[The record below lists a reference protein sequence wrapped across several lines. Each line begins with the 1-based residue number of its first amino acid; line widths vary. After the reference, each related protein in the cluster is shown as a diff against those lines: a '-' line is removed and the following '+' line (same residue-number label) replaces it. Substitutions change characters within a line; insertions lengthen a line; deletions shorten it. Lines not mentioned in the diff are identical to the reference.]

1 MEKIIKILVID
12 DNKDFLCILRE
23 CLEMNNYQVITAT
36 SGKQGIALFE
46 QERPL
51 IVLTDLMLPDIDGFD
66 VTRHIKKIDTNV
78 EIVFITGHEGVY
90 SPTEHIRL
98 GASDLLLKPVNLS
111 YLLTVVNSCL
121 CRSQEKKRLQVQNAW
136 EFSSSIINNAME
148 GIIVI
153 NAQRKII
160 ESNPQFSE
168 LIGYTKEELLDMEY
182 FNFTEGKDKERLR
195 HTGYSVITNGMPDSV
210 ELFLISKDK
219 KKIPVLL
226 KCSALKTEHGRISG
240 VIIVVR
246 DMTEIKEAQEKINQA
261 ALYNR
266 RLIEAHPDPLFLF
279 SPKGLTTDIND
290 SALKLLNISREKI
303 IGTDLLC
310 CFAEPERAKKGYRQT
325 LQNGF
330 LQNYEIL
337 MRNFHGK
344 TIPVLFNGSIFRD
357 EQDRVLGVLAVARDI
372 TQFKQ
377 MENDLRKAKEK
388 AEAANLSKSEFLA
401 NMSHEIRTPMNGI
414 LGFADLLLEEELTG
428 EQRDAL
434 ITIKKSGVNLL
445 HIINDI
451 LDLSKVESNGVDFES
466 IPFSVEDLVLDIG
479 ELIKTN
485 TGEKPIEINCRID
498 DVPETL
504 SGDPVRLRQIILNL
518 CGNAVK
524 FVEQG
529 EITINAATYKDDE
542 KSVILIFS
550 VTDTGIG
557 IPEDKLDII
566 FESFKQ
572 ADGSTT
578 RKYGGTG
585 LGLAISKKLA
595 RLMGGDMWV
604 TSALGKGSTFSFT
617 AGFKK
622 GPEYREPP
630 ATKAINELKGRQVLV
645 IDDNK
650 TALNIIAD
658 ILKRAGMIPI
668 MAETI
673 GEACRYFNVDQDTFM
688 RNEKPPVEKGDDF
701 PGKAPI
707 DIAII
712 DIMMPGIQGLELAE
726 KISSLTGG
734 KTKIIALSSNSIWG
748 LNSKKENAV
757 FAGFLSKPVRRK
769 ALLSL
774 IKKVMGIDEPQP
786 KKVGAGTRPDKGI
799 SKDVSI
805 LFAEDNPVNQALG
818 KKMLERMGY
827 KKVEMASDGLEA
839 VKRVTEN
846 GGSYD
851 IIFMDIQMP
860 NMSGLEAAKEII
872 KWEKAQGFTHL
883 PIIALTANAMK
894 GDRETCLA
902 AGMDDY
908 VAKPFKREDIQEMII
923 KWAPCAKIPAKTTHK
938 KRILV
943 VEDEKN
949 MRKSIIRVLKRAF
962 RTATIL
968 EAEDGID
975 ATAKLGSFRPG
986 LILADIMMPRM
997 DGLEFIRYVRATD
1010 LYAKTG
1016 IIVMTGLGRDDD
1028 RVAAVEKSGVNKV
1041 LFKPWKNHDLILAV
1055 REGLNA

>member
-1 MEKIIKILVID
+1 MEKKILIID
-12 DNKDFLCILRE
+12 DNKDFLNILRE
-23 CLEMNNYQVITAT
+23 YLEKNNYQVITAT
-36 SGKQGIALFE
+36 NGKQGIALFE

-51 IVLTDLMLPDIDGFD
+51 MVLTDLMLPDMDGFD

-90 SPTEHIRL
+90 SPTEYIRM
-98 GASDLLLKPVNLS
+98 GASDLLIKPVNLS
-111 YLLTVVNSCL
+111 YLLTVVDRSL
-121 CRSQEKKRLQVQNAW
+121 CRSRDKEMLQVQNAW
-136 EFSSSIINNAME
+136 EFSSNIIDNAME
-148 GIIVI
+148 GVIVI
-153 NAQRKII
+153 NAQSKII
-160 ESNPQFSE
+160 ESNTQFSE
-168 LIGYTKEELLDMEY
+168 LTGYTKEELLDMEY
-182 FNFTEGKDKERLR
+182 FNVTEGEDQERLR
-195 HTGYSVITNGMPDSV
+195 RTLYSVITTGMPDSI
-210 ELFLISKDK
+210 ELFFIPKNK
-219 KKIPVLL
+219 KKVPVLL
-226 KCSALKTEHGRISG
+226 KCSALKTGPGRISG

-246 DMTEIKEAQEKINQA
+246 DMTEIKEAQEKINQT

-266 RLIEAHPDPLFLF
+266 GLIEAHPDALFLF
-279 SPKGLTTDIND
+279 SPKGQTTDIND

-303 IGTDLLC
+303 IGTDISC
-310 CFAEPERAKKGYRQT
+310 YFTNPERAKKGYQKT
-325 LQNGF
+325 LQEGF
-330 LQNYEIL
+330 LRNYEML
-337 MRNFHGK
+337 MRDFRGK

-357 EQDRVLGVLAVARDI
+357 EQGRVRGVLAVARDI
-372 TQFKQ
+372 TQLKQ

-414 LGFADLLLEEELTG
+414 LGFADLLLEDELTG

-434 ITIKKSGVNLL
+434 ITIKKSGENLL

-451 LDLSKVESNGVDFES
+451 LDLSKVESNRIELES
-466 IPFSVEDLVLDIG
+466 IPFSVEDLILDIG

-485 TGEKPIEINCRID
+485 SGEKPIEINCRID

-529 EITINAATYKDDE
+529 EITINAAIYKEE
-542 KSVILIFS
+542 KESVVLIFS

-557 IPEDKLDII
+557 IPEDKFDTI
-566 FESFKQ
+566 FKSFKQ
-572 ADGSTT
+572 VDGSTT

-604 TSALGKGSTFSFT
+604 TSELGKGSTFSFT
-617 AGFKK
+617 ACFKK

-630 ATKAINELKGRQVLV
+630 AIKQIIDLKGSRVLV

-658 ILKRAGMIPI
+658 ILKKAGIIPLT
-668 MAETI
+668 AETV
-673 GEACRYFNVDQDTFM
+673 GEACMYFNVDEDMCTG
-688 RNEKPPVEKGDDF
+688 NEKLPGEKGDDF
-701 PGKAPI
+701 VRNTAI

-712 DIMMPGIQGLELAE
+712 DIMMPGIAGLELAE
-726 KISSLTGG
+726 KISGLSGG
-734 KTKIIALSSNSIWG
+734 KTKIIALASNSTWG

-769 ALLSL
+769 VLLSL
-774 IKKVMGIDEPQP
+774 IRKVMGIDDPQP
-786 KKVGAGTRPDKGI
+786 KKVGTGTRSDKGI
-799 SKDVSI
+799 SRDVGI
-805 LFAEDNPVNQALG
+805 LFAEDNPVNRMLG

-839 VKRVTEN
+839 VKRVKEN
-846 GGSYD
+846 EGSYD

-860 NMSGLEAAKEII
+860 NMSGLDAAKEII
-872 KWEKAQGFTHL
+872 KWEKEQDFTHL

-908 VAKPFKREDIQEMII
+908 VAKPFKREDIQEMIS
-923 KWAPCAKIPAKTTHK
+923 KWAPCAKPPVQTTNQ

-943 VEDEKN
+943 VEDEEN
-949 MRKSIIRVLKRAF
+949 MRKSIIRVLKREF

-997 DGLEFIRYVRATD
+997 DGLEFIRYVRATN

-1028 RVAAVEKSGVNKV
+1028 RVAAVKKAGVNKV
-1041 LFKPWKNHDLILAV
+1041 LFKPWQNHDLIRAV
-1055 REGLNA
+1055 REGLNAR